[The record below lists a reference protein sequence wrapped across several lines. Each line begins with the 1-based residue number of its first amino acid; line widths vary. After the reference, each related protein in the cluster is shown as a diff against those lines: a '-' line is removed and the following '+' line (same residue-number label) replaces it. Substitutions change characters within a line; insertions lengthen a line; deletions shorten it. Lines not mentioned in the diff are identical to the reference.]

1 MISQK
6 ILLGLMRLLI
16 KLLLHLEV
24 TGVENIPA
32 TGPAIIIINHIA
44 FLDPVI
50 VCAASPR
57 VVIPMAKKEA
67 FDSILLGLF
76 MKGFGAIPVQRGAA
90 DTQAVKSA
98 LWVLQHNGVILVA
111 PEGTRSPTCQMQRG
125 KEGAVM
131 LALRTRA
138 WLVPVG
144 ITGTQGIRAF
154 WTRLKRA
161 PIRLSIGQPFRLRSI
176 SDNGRPSRA
185 EMSAMTEEAM
195 YRLARQL
202 PAEFRGVY
210 SHLDKAT
217 EVYVIPFGNES
228 VKEP

>member
-1 MISQK
+1 
-6 ILLGLMRLLI
+6 
-16 KLLLHLEV
+16 V
-24 TGVENIPA
+24 TGVENIPT

-44 FLDPVI
+44 FLDPVM

-57 VVIPMAKKEA
+57 VVIPLAKKEA
-67 FDSILLGLF
+67 FDSLLLRLF
-76 MKGFGAIPVQRGAA
+76 VKGYGAIPIQRGEA
-90 DTQAVKSA
+90 DTRAVKSA
-98 LWVLQHNGVILVA
+98 LRVLQHNGVILVA
-111 PEGTRSPTCQMQRG
+111 PEGTRSPTYQMQSG

-131 LALRTRA
+131 LALRTGA

-144 ITGTQGIRAF
+144 ITGTQRIRAY

-161 PIRLSIGQPFRLRSI
+161 PIQLSIGQPFRLRST

-202 PAEFRGVY
+202 PPEFRGVY

-217 EVYVIPFGNES
+217 EIYVIPSGNETA
-228 VKEP
+228 